1 MNYALWDTETNN
13 MVADFDNERDALAL
27 VRHAMQRNGEHDVDT
42 LALDV
47 EDEHG
52 EVRLI
57 AYGHALGELAHRDSS
72 PRRQAG

>member
-27 VRHAMQRNGEHDVDT
+27 VRHAIERNGDHDADS

-47 EDEHG
+47 EDDNG
-52 EVRLI
+52 DVRLI
-57 AYGHALGELAHRDSS
+57 AFGKDLGELAQRDVTT
-72 PRRQAG
+72 RRKVG